1 MRKIIVAGN
10 WKMYKTPDEA
20 LEFVENIR
28 GVEVKE
34 HVRVIVC
41 APYLV
46 LPAMM
51 QHVVRPLEISAQNVH
66 QAEEGA
72 FTGEISANMLK
83 GIGVGITLVGH
94 SERRQYFAET
104 DDIVSQKVSRALL
117 EGLEVILCVGE
128 SLASREEGKEKDVV
142 STQLYAALSGV
153 SSEDMKQLI
162 VAYEPVWAIGTGRTA
177 SSQDAQDMAEHIRV
191 ELNKLYGREVAEAT
205 SLLYGGSVK
214 PDNISEL
221 LLQPDVDGVLV
232 GGASL
237 DPESFRQ
244 LIEAGNEK

>member
-20 LEFVENIR
+20 IEFVENIQ
-28 GVEVKE
+28 GVEAKE

-41 APYLV
+41 APYLA

-51 QHVVRPLEISAQNVH
+51 EHVVKPLEISAQNVH

-104 DDIVSQKVSRALL
+104 DDIVSQKVSRALS

-128 SLASREEGKEKDVV
+128 SLVSREEGKEKDVV
-142 STQLYAALSGV
+142 STQLHAALSGV

-177 SSQDAQDMAEHIRV
+177 SSKDAQDMAEHIRV

-244 LIEAGNEK
+244 LIEAGNKK